1 MAWDIFD
8 EMRRFQEEMDR
19 MFSSYFSRPYYQLG
33 QGRDIEERGVT
44 PESHQERMPAVRK
57 AFVDVEQTDED
68 VIVTA
73 ELPGMKKEDVELNVT
88 SDSVEIKVQIKE
100 ETTEE
105 KEGFKAYSKRYA
117 GFYQNVPLPASVK
130 AEDAQATFKNGVLE
144 VVLPKKEV
152 TKSHN
157 VTID

>member
-19 MFSSYFSRPYYQLG
+19 MFSSYFSRPSYQLG
-33 QGRDIEERGVT
+33 QGRDTQEGVT
-44 PESHQERMPAVRK
+44 PEPYQERMPAVRK

-68 VIVTA
+68 VIITA

-88 SDSVEIKVQIKE
+88 SDSVEIKAQIKE
-100 ETTEE
+100 ETKEE

-144 VVLPKKEV
+144 VVLPKKEI

-157 VTID
+157 VTIN